1 VGGQDIG
8 KLLGIGYR
16 VTGRPQGS
24 SQELERPHRSPGQAE
39 RDGQILAFL
48 AIDQERCTTC
58 HHGTDGRKVLD

>member
-8 KLLGIGYR
+8 KLLGIRDR

-39 RDGQILAFL
+39 RDGQILALF
-48 AIDQERCTTC
+48 AIDQERCTTG
-58 HHGTDGRKVLD
+58 HHRADSRKVLD